1 MTMVFLTDWYLET
14 EQLLESEPAIPPP
27 GGKCRMQVL
36 PSGADYPL
44 EGFQTL
50 LTWQV
55 DRAEREVVLV
65 TPYFVPDD
73 SLVSALSTAVLRGV
87 EVHVVVSKVVDQPL
101 VNLAQSSYYDQLL
114 SRGVRIHRYRDYLL
128 HAKNVRIDD
137 ELGVIGSSNV
147 DIRSFQL
154 NEEVSL
160 LLIDGGSLTRLREVQ
175 DGYLANSEELK
186 LDEWRSRPRLRK
198 VVEGL
203 ARMVGPLL

>member
-1 MTMVFLTDWYLET
+1 
-14 EQLLESEPAIPPP
+14 
-27 GGKCRMQVL
+27 
-36 PSGADYPL
+36 
-44 EGFQTL
+44 
-50 LTWQV
+50 
-55 DRAEREVVLV
+55 
-65 TPYFVPDD
+65 
-73 SLVSALSTAVLRGV
+73 
-87 EVHVVVSKVVDQPL
+87 

-114 SRGVRIHRYRDYLL
+114 SRGVRIHRYRDCLL